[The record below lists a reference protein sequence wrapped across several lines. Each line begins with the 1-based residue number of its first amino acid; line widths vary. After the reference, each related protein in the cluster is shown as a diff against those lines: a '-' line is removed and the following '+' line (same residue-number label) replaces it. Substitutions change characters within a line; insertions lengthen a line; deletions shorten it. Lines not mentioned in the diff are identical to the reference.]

1 MANYAY
7 NDITFITPNTEQDLL
22 NLEFLMTNLSY
33 LFYTTDAYCN
43 SITHVIT
50 DAYGTKKFNFDGRDN
65 FNWVSDDIEYIES
78 MNAWTYNIQLES
90 TWCPAIDRIK
100 EWVQSIYPNIDV
112 VGECEEPGNLVYVN
126 TDVDGNFYT
135 TRYCLELY
143 RSGDEYSDRYYESLI
158 EVNEIL
164 APILNI
170 PKDCDYDTLAQKI
183 MEYNDSDEIIDGIE
197 SISLNVFDTEDG
209 CTFSE
214 LAGFIPQPEN

>member
-7 NDITFITPNTEQDLL
+7 NCMTLITPNTEQDLL
-22 NLEFLMTNLSY
+22 NLEFLVTNLSY
-33 LFYTTDAYCN
+33 LFDETDAYCN
-43 SITHVIT
+43 TVTHAIT
-50 DAYGTKKFNFDGRDN
+50 DTYGTKKFNFDGRDN
-65 FNWVSDDIEYIES
+65 FNWVSDDIEYIDS
-78 MNAWTYNIQLES
+78 MDVWTYDIQIES
-90 TWCPAIDRIK
+90 AWCPAIDRFK

-112 VGECEEPGNLVYVN
+112 VGTCEEPGNLVYVN

-143 RSGDEYSDRYYESLI
+143 RSDDEYSDRYYESLI

-164 APILNI
+164 GPILNI

-183 MEYNDSDEIIDGIE
+183 TEYNDSDEIIDGVE

>member
-22 NLEFLMTNLSY
+22 NLEFLVTNLSY
-33 LFYTTDAYCN
+33 LFDTTDAYCN

-90 TWCPAIDRIK
+90 AWCPAIDRIK

-135 TRYCLELY
+135 TRYCLGIC
-143 RSGDEYSDRYYESLI
+143 RNDEYTDRYYESLI
-158 EVNEIL
+158 EVNEVL
-164 APILNI
+164 GPILNI
-170 PKDCDYDTLAQKI
+170 PKDCDYDTLSQKI
-183 MEYNDSDEIIDGIE
+183 IEYNDSDEIIDDVE